1 MAAPVPSG
9 PRVRVA
15 ALIVHLGKV
24 VLVRHRARN
33 STYHLLPGG
42 GVDYRETLSA
52 ALVREVAEET
62 GLRVDVGRPVLINDT
77 IDPSG
82 GRHLVNITFLAT
94 VVGGEITETPR
105 DPRVEAVDLVD
116 AAALTALDLR
126 PPIAEAIPVGA
137 RRLRVLHPLPRL
149 ELLPRSRPVTV
160 RLEDSHERTSF
171 IS

>member
-62 GLRVDVGRPVLINDT
+62 GLRIDVGRPVLINDT

-82 GRHLVNITFLAT
+82 GRHVVNITFLAT

-126 PPIAEAIPVGA
+126 PPIAEAIQS
-137 RRLRVLHPLPRL
+137 VLDGSECSTLYLGSIFREAGP
-149 ELLPRSRPVTV
+149 
-160 RLEDSHERTSF
+160 
-171 IS
+171 